1 MCGWEGQEQHQIK
14 SRPVTSEIWHFFRP
28 NVKQQWIIKYW
39 NPQFP
44 LVVFILWQNE
54 SGKTGVGLNWCFV
67 FIDGIKVLLFDDV
80 LGIHSN

>member
-1 MCGWEGQEQHQIK
+1 MTFFNVIQAYGSYGSEYKFWQI
-14 SRPVTSEIWHFFRP
+14 
-28 NVKQQWIIKYW
+28 NVKQHWIIKYW